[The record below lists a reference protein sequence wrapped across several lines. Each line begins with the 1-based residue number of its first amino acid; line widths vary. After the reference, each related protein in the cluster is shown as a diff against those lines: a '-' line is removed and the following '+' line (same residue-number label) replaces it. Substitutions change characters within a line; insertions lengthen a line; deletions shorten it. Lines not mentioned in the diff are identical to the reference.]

1 MDNIGKCFTYYL
13 MMKLSQVS
21 KLELSKKQTKVH
33 TLKETFV
40 SQIGLKHLPLKWDYK
55 NPRSCN

>member
-1 MDNIGKCFTYYL
+1 
-13 MMKLSQVS
+13 MKLSQVS